1 MLDQLV
7 GFVLLI
13 VCVFYILVQG
23 LKYKS
28 GLISWF
34 KENL

>member
-23 LKYKS
+23 LKHKS

>member
-7 GFVLLI
+7 GFILLVL
-13 VCVFYILVQG
+13 CVFYILAQG
-23 LKYKS
+23 LRYKT